1 VKITAL
7 LSWFDEA
14 PSTLA
19 ACISSLG
26 AIGVDHLVAVD
37 GRYLLYQDDRVNSG
51 SYQHMLVQE
60 ACRGAGIGL
69 TLHVPTEAFAGN
81 EVEKRTLMFQIAE
94 PLCEMGRDWLMV
106 MDADQVAH
114 GITPGELKQRL
125 TDTEL
130 NVGEVMFTQ
139 EVDPAQRKGHDF
151 HMPPLSRWAVPVL
164 FRATPGLHCERNHYT
179 YRTGDGRYYWGQNVS
194 LSGLEVE
201 PTISLEPLTIEHR
214 PNLRPLER
222 LSTKD
227 AYYKR
232 RDRLGIEWPD
242 CDICKT
248 QPSTESVPYDFQA
261 FGEALQAGAVRVC
274 EDCKPEVDKR
284 NRARLRYLGFGDM
297 DPSELV
303 KQT

>member
-1 VKITAL
+1 
-7 LSWFDEA
+7 
-14 PSTLA
+14 
-19 ACISSLG
+19 
-26 AIGVDHLVAVD
+26 
-37 GRYLLYQDDRVNSG
+37 
-51 SYQHMLVQE
+51 
-60 ACRGAGIGL
+60 
-69 TLHVPTEAFAGN
+69 
-81 EVEKRTLMFQIAE
+81 
-94 PLCEMGRDWLMV
+94 
-106 MDADQVAH
+106 
-114 GITPGELKQRL
+114 
-125 TDTEL
+125 
-130 NVGEVMFTQ
+130 MFTQ

-201 PTISLEPLTIEHR
+201 PTISLEPLTVEHR

-284 NRARLRYLGFGDM
+284 NRKHGCATSGSATWTPANWSSRPDGRLRGRLPQRTARRSLRRCDATRETAACHGKPTPRLRRFPG
-297 DPSELV
+297 PRSKRSEIDDWA
-303 KQT
+303 TTTTTRCR